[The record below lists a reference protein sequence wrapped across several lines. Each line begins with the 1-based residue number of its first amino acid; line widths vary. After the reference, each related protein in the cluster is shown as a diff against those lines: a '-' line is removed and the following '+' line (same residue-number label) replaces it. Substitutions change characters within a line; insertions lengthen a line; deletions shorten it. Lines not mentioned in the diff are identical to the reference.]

1 MDAYRK
7 ILMRTGNIFLLAVLT
22 TAAVTGI
29 ITYPAVAVLGSG
41 FDEGRL
47 VITLSV
53 MLAGLCFARLLT
65 GWAERDL
72 TRSYGITLVLGAVT
86 ALLVPPLRNALPFVW
101 KGYVF
106 PLLTGLT
113 VPRLLLFYLP
123 KRDKAC
129 RFDRILTAV
138 WGVLLLLLMLVVLYG
153 GLFASELTRLL
164 ICRIV
169 ALPLLWFAPL
179 FDFYAKRCGVSGRFT
194 TISLGILPLF
204 PIVGIVWETAFR
216 LTPIAILLCLIGLGY
231 DNRCLIFQ
239 TPIDRVSSQSSS

>member
-7 ILMRTGNIFLLAVLT
+7 ILIRTGKIFLFAVLI
-22 TAAVTGI
+22 ASAVVGI
-29 ITYPAVAVLGSG
+29 TTYPVIAALGSG

-47 VITLSV
+47 VTTLSV
-53 MLAGLCFARLLT
+53 MLAGLCLSRLFM
-65 GWAERDL
+65 GWIERDL

-86 ALLVPPLRNALPFVW
+86 ALLVPPLRNALPFVL

-106 PLLTGLT
+106 PLLIGLA

-129 RFDRILTAV
+129 RSDGVLAAV
-138 WGVLLLLLMLVVLYG
+138 SGGLLLLLMLLTVYG
-153 GLFASELTRLL
+153 GLLASELIRLL

-179 FDFYAKRCGVSGRFT
+179 FDFYAKRCGAAGRFT
-194 TISLGILPLF
+194 SITLGILPLF
-204 PIVGIVWETAFR
+204 PIVGIVWETAFD
-216 LTPIAILLCLIGLGY
+216 LTPIGILLCLIGLGY
-231 DNRCLIFQ
+231 DNRRLIVK
-239 TPIDRVSSQSSS
+239 PKIDTVAPKSSS